1 MLIKD
6 DQNSNVMDE
15 NKNESQLPLLEN
27 ERTSKVSQ
35 ELDQDQ
41 DEEDVSLQNVNFRD
55 ARRQAAKLRSENSK
69 TSSLKMVV
77 FAVISGFLLVLTL
90 STALYFGVVTT
101 RKVNRD
107 WLNGLSG
114 GWSKVY
120 NKYSKAVILF
130 VL

>member
-1 MLIKD
+1 
-6 DQNSNVMDE
+6 MDE

-27 ERTSKVSQ
+27 ERTSKVSP

-41 DEEDVSLQNVNFRD
+41 DEEDVTLQNVNFRD

-90 STALYFGVVTT
+90 SLALYFGVVTT

-120 NKYSKAVILF
+120 NKYSKAAFFVIC
-130 VL
+130 